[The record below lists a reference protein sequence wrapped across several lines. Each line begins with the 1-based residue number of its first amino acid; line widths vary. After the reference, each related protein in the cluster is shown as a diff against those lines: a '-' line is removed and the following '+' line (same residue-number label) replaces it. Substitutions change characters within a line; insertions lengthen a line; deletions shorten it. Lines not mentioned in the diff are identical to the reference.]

1 VERFVHLA
9 VADSSR
15 RRREGIV
22 DVEKGRLG
30 VTITSTVNRP
40 GFLGGSI
47 PREEGSG
54 FAVQDEQE
62 SEDNQRRRPQTP
74 RPAVRGRGGT

>member
-1 VERFVHLA
+1 MERFVRLA

-40 GFLGGSI
+40 GFSEAPFLE
-47 PREEGSG
+47 RKGSG